1 MPVTVEVP
9 RMMALMSLSVTFKPT
24 EETAP
29 VKLFKLSNVI
39 LEPVAVTV
47 VVPPITSAPPSV
59 TAPPAVTLKLPVNV
73 RA

>member
-9 RMMALMSLSVTFKPT
+9 RLMALMSLSVTFKPVV
-24 EETAP
+24 ETAP

-39 LEPVAVTV
+39 LEPAAVTV
-47 VVPPITSAPPSV
+47 VVPLITRAPLSV